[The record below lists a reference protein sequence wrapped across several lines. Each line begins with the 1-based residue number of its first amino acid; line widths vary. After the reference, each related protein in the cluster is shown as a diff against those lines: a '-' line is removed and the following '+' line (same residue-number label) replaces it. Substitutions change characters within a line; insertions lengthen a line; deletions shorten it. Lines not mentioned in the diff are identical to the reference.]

1 MKICGGLLVAHGE
14 ILKYLFFNHNNNF
27 VLPFEKSENTQY
39 FLTTY
44 LNQKKKNKTNIKTI
58 LIKVLFAVY
67 SCHLIDLYFYCFPES
82 TDFPHI
88 IFPCPYF
95 WRVCSF
101 PQLPTAHLA
110 VSSSCVSLGS
120 LPTQEFSFGCNLI
133 KPT

>member
-44 LNQKKKNKTNIKTI
+44 LNQKKKKNKTNIKTI

-82 TDFPHI
+82 TDFSHVFFFFHALTSGGSVLFHNYLLHI
-88 IFPCPYF
+88 WLSVALVSHWVHCQRRNFPL
-95 WRVCSF
+95 VV
-101 PQLPTAHLA
+101 T
-110 VSSSCVSLGS
+110 
-120 LPTQEFSFGCNLI
+120 
-133 KPT
+133 

>member
-14 ILKYLFFNHNNNF
+14 ILKYLFFIHNDNF

-44 LNQKKKNKTNIKTI
+44 LNQKKKKNKTNIKTI

-82 TDFPHI
+82 TDFSHVFFFFYALTSGGSVLFHNYLLHI
-88 IFPCPYF
+88 WLSVALVSHWVHCQRRNFPS
-95 WRVCSF
+95 VV
-101 PQLPTAHLA
+101 T
-110 VSSSCVSLGS
+110 
-120 LPTQEFSFGCNLI
+120 
-133 KPT
+133 

>member
-82 TDFPHI
+82 TDFSHVFFFFHALTSGGSVLFHNYLLHI
-88 IFPCPYF
+88 WLSVALVSHWVHCQRRNFPL
-95 WRVCSF
+95 VV
-101 PQLPTAHLA
+101 T
-110 VSSSCVSLGS
+110 
-120 LPTQEFSFGCNLI
+120 
-133 KPT
+133 

>member
-44 LNQKKKNKTNIKTI
+44 LNQKKKKNKTNIKTI

-82 TDFPHI
+82 TDFSHV
-88 IFPCPYF
+88 FF
-95 WRVCSF
+95 
-101 PQLPTAHLA
+101 
-110 VSSSCVSLGS
+110 
-120 LPTQEFSFGCNLI
+120 FSMPLLLEGLFFSTITYCTSGCQ
-133 KPT
+133 

>member
-82 TDFPHI
+82 TDFSHVFFFFYALTSGGSVLFHNYLLHI
-88 IFPCPYF
+88 WLSVALVSHWVHCQRRNFPL
-95 WRVCSF
+95 VV
-101 PQLPTAHLA
+101 T
-110 VSSSCVSLGS
+110 
-120 LPTQEFSFGCNLI
+120 
-133 KPT
+133 

>member
-82 TDFPHI
+82 TDFSHVFFFFHALTSGGSVLFHNYLLHI
-88 IFPCPYF
+88 WLSVALVSHWVHCQRRNFPS
-95 WRVCSF
+95 VV
-101 PQLPTAHLA
+101 T
-110 VSSSCVSLGS
+110 
-120 LPTQEFSFGCNLI
+120 
-133 KPT
+133 